1 MAAAPAVST
10 KRSIIISSLMRSS
23 LLLQI
28 ISLFTILLLIVVDTS
43 SGLQPVVCD
52 NHNIIRCN
60 SRQAAELIQN
70 KTIDDGSLLIITCDA
85 SGRGGGSKHDGIASI
100 LRLRHGGLSS
110 TLPTNINIDP
120 ADKQH
125 HHDEEKE
132 DLIDSVSRR
141 TVPSRTSSEV
151 AAIALGVKHAIKT
164 VPLSLRKKVLILSDS
179 EFALDFY
186 CSEKAILSSLQTRNH
201 SNQLQPQNINKRRK
215 NSSSSKRRGKRQTPT
230 RSTKLREEAYRRL
243 FATLLNET
251 PDGVILSKVK
261 SSSRS
266 VGLSSSRV
274 SSLEDDDGSTSWDG
288 KGFLDHDAAD
298 HLSSNARYVSNN
310 DCYTPFRAVR
320 SLGIDDLKW
329 LAYSEED
336 KDDDAGIW
344 NEIIVKGNDARED
357 RRKRKQLRIRSIQE
371 IL

>member
-1 MAAAPAVST
+1 
-10 KRSIIISSLMRSS
+10 MRSS

-28 ISLFTILLLIVVDTS
+28 ITLFTILLLIVVDTS

-70 KTIDDGSLLIITCDA
+70 RTIDDGSLLIITCDA

-100 LRLRHGGLSS
+100 LRLRHGVVLSS

-125 HHDEEKE
+125 HYDEEKE

-141 TVPSRTSSEV
+141 TAPSRTSSEV
-151 AAIALGVKHAIKT
+151 AAIALGVKHAIKI

-186 CSEKAILSSLQTRNH
+186 CSEKAISSLQTRNH

-215 NSSSSKRRGKRQTPT
+215 NSSSSIRRGKRQAPT
-230 RSTKLREEAYRRL
+230 RSTKLREEAYWRL

-274 SSLEDDDGSTSWDG
+274 SSLEDDDGNTSWDG

-336 KDDDAGIW
+336 NDDAGIW

>member
-1 MAAAPAVST
+1 MYWLVLT
-10 KRSIIISSLMRSS
+10 
-23 LLLQI
+23 LL
-28 ISLFTILLLIVVDTS
+28 
-43 SGLQPVVCD
+43 
-52 NHNIIRCN
+52 
-60 SRQAAELIQN
+60 
-70 KTIDDGSLLIITCDA
+70 A

-100 LRLRHGGLSS
+100 LRLRHGIVLSS
-110 TLPTNINIDP
+110 TLPTNIDP

-186 CSEKAILSSLQTRNH
+186 SSLQTRNH
-201 SNQLQPQNINKRRK
+201 NNQLQPQNMNRRRK
-215 NSSSSKRRGKRQTPT
+215 NSSSSKRRGKRQAPT
-230 RSTKLREEAYRRL
+230 RSTKLREEAYWRL

-266 VGLSSSRV
+266 VGMSISRV
-274 SSLEDDDGSTSWDG
+274 SSLDEDDGNASWDG

-320 SLGIDDLKW
+320 SLGIDDLNW

>member
-1 MAAAPAVST
+1 
-10 KRSIIISSLMRSS
+10 MRSS
-23 LLLQI
+23 LLLQFI
-28 ISLFTILLLIVVDTS
+28 TLFTVLLLMIVVDTS
-43 SGLQPVVCD
+43 SGLQSVVCD
-52 NHNIIRCN
+52 KHNIIRCN

-70 KTIDDGSLLIITCDA
+70 RTIDDDSLLIITCDA

-100 LRLRHGGLSS
+100 LRLRHGVVLSS
-110 TLPTNINIDP
+110 TLPTNIDP

-186 CSEKAILSSLQTRNH
+186 CSEKAISSLQTRNH
-201 SNQLQPQNINKRRK
+201 NNQLQPQNINKRRK
-215 NSSSSKRRGKRQTPT
+215 NSSSSKRRGKRQAPT
-230 RSTKLREEAYRRL
+230 RSTKLREEAYWRL
-243 FATLLNET
+243 FATILDET

-266 VGLSSSRV
+266 VGLSISRV
-274 SSLEDDDGSTSWDG
+274 SSLEDDDGNASWDG

-298 HLSSNARYVSNN
+298 HLSANARYVSNN

-320 SLGIDDLKW
+320 SLGMDDLKW

-357 RRKRKQLRIRSIQE
+357 RRKRKQLRIRSILE
-371 IL
+371 LL

>member
-1 MAAAPAVST
+1 
-10 KRSIIISSLMRSS
+10 MRSS

-70 KTIDDGSLLIITCDA
+70 RTIDDDSLLIITCDA

-100 LRLRHGGLSS
+100 LRLRHGIVLSS
-110 TLPTNINIDP
+110 TLPTNIDP

-164 VPLSLRKKVLILSDS
+164 VPSSLRKKVLILSDS

-186 CSEKAILSSLQTRNH
+186 SSLQTRNH

-230 RSTKLREEAYRRL
+230 RSTTYWRL

-274 SSLEDDDGSTSWDG
+274 SSLEDDDGNTSWDG

>member
-1 MAAAPAVST
+1 
-10 KRSIIISSLMRSS
+10 MRSS
-23 LLLQI
+23 LLC
-28 ISLFTILLLIVVDTS
+28 SSTLFTVLLLMIVVDTS
-43 SGLQPVVCD
+43 SGLQPVCD
-52 NHNIIRCN
+52 KQLMRCN

-70 KTIDDGSLLIITCDA
+70 RTIDDGSLLIITCDA

-100 LRLRHGGLSS
+100 LRLRHGVALSS
-110 TLPTNINIDP
+110 TIPTNIDP

-164 VPLSLRKKVLILSDS
+164 VPSSLRNKILILSDS

-186 CSEKAILSSLQTRNH
+186 CSEKAISSLQTRNH
-201 SNQLQPQNINKRRK
+201 NNQLQLQNINKRRK
-215 NSSSSKRRGKRQTPT
+215 NSSSSKRRGKRQAPT
-230 RSTKLREEAYRRL
+230 RSTKLREEAYWRL
-243 FATLLNET
+243 FATLLDET

-274 SSLEDDDGSTSWDG
+274 SSLEEEDENTSWDG

-310 DCYTPFRAVR
+310 NDCYTPFRAVY

-336 KDDDAGIW
+336 KDDAGIW

-357 RRKRKQLRIRSIQE
+357 RRKRKQLRIDR
-371 IL
+371 ILELL

>member
-1 MAAAPAVST
+1 
-10 KRSIIISSLMRSS
+10 MRSS
-23 LLLQI
+23 LLLQFI
-28 ISLFTILLLIVVDTS
+28 TLFTVLLLMIVVDTS
-43 SGLQPVVCD
+43 SGLQPVCD
-52 NHNIIRCN
+52 KHNIIRCN

-70 KTIDDGSLLIITCDA
+70 RTIDDGSLLIITCDA

-100 LRLRHGGLSS
+100 LRLRHGVVLSS
-110 TLPTNINIDP
+110 TLPTNIDP

-186 CSEKAILSSLQTRNH
+186 CSEKAISSLQTRNH
-201 SNQLQPQNINKRRK
+201 NNQLQPQNINKRRK
-215 NSSSSKRRGKRQTPT
+215 NSSSSKRRGKRQAPT
-230 RSTKLREEAYRRL
+230 RSTKLREEAYWRL
-243 FATLLNET
+243 FATILDET

-274 SSLEDDDGSTSWDG
+274 SSLEDEDGNTSWDG

-298 HLSSNARYVSNN
+298 HLSANARYVSNN

-320 SLGIDDLKW
+320 SLGMDDLKW

-357 RRKRKQLRIRSIQE
+357 RRKRKQLRIRSILE
-371 IL
+371 LL

>member
-1 MAAAPAVST
+1 MQFIT
-10 KRSIIISSLMRSS
+10 
-23 LLLQI
+23 
-28 ISLFTILLLIVVDTS
+28 LFTILLLIVVDTS

-52 NHNIIRCN
+52 NHNIMRCN

-70 KTIDDGSLLIITCDA
+70 RTIDDGSLLIITCDA

-100 LRLRHGGLSS
+100 LRLRHGVALSS
-110 TLPTNINIDP
+110 TSLPTNTDL

-125 HHDEEKE
+125 SHEEKE

-151 AAIALGVKHAIKT
+151 AAIALGVKHAMKT
-164 VPLSLRKKVLILSDS
+164 VPLSSRNRVLILSDS

-186 CSEKAILSSLQTRNH
+186 CSEKAISSLQTRNH
-201 SNQLQPQNINKRRK
+201 NNQLQPQNMNRRRK
-215 NSSSSKRRGKRQTPT
+215 NSSSSKRRGKRQAPT
-230 RSTKLREEAYRRL
+230 RSTKLREEAYWRL

-266 VGLSSSRV
+266 VGMSISRV
-274 SSLEDDDGSTSWDG
+274 SSLDEDDGNASWDG

-310 DCYTPFRAVR
+310 EESKYNGMDSYTPFRAVR

-371 IL
+371 LL

>member
-1 MAAAPAVST
+1 M
-10 KRSIIISSLMRSS
+10 M
-23 LLLQI
+23 
-28 ISLFTILLLIVVDTS
+28 IVVDTS
-43 SGLQPVVCD
+43 SGLQPVCD
-52 NHNIIRCN
+52 KHNIMRCN

-70 KTIDDGSLLIITCDA
+70 RTIDDGSLLIITCDA

-100 LRLRHGGLSS
+100 LRLRHGVVLS
-110 TLPTNINIDP
+110 

-164 VPLSLRKKVLILSDS
+164 VPSSLRNKILILSDS

-186 CSEKAILSSLQTRNH
+186 CSEKAISSLQTRNH
-201 SNQLQPQNINKRRK
+201 NNQLQPQNINKRRK
-215 NSSSSKRRGKRQTPT
+215 NSSSSKRRGKRQAPT
-230 RSTKLREEAYRRL
+230 RSTKLREEAYWRL
-243 FATLLNET
+243 FATLLDET
-251 PDGVILSKVK
+251 PDGVVLSKVK

-274 SSLEDDDGSTSWDG
+274 SSLEDEDGNTSWDG

-298 HLSSNARYVSNN
+298 HLSSNARYVSNNN

-357 RRKRKQLRIRSIQE
+357 RRKRKQLRIDR
-371 IL
+371 ILELL